1 VPVDVALA
9 KTNTP
14 TSLVLRL
21 EAVLPEMG
29 CDAAGGVS
37 SRQHPSFLNFRA
49 LSSDEL
55 LSAMIEDHRR
65 LVDGGLGIGRLA

>member
-1 VPVDVALA
+1 
-9 KTNTP
+9 
-14 TSLVLRL
+14 
-21 EAVLPEMG
+21 MG
-29 CDAAGGVS
+29 CDGAGGVS

-65 LVDGGLGIGRLA
+65 LVDGGLGIGRLT